1 MADNPVTGAVDAA
14 KAIVRRPRPG
24 IAPRPSTPGEI
35 ARRPR
40 PSVVRAAPG
49 IARVAAVSAFQA

>member
-14 KAIVRRPRPG
+14 RAVVRRPRPG
-24 IAPRPSTPGEI
+24 LAPRASSADEV

-40 PSVVRAAPG
+40 PSVVRAAPE
-49 IARVAAVSAFQA
+49 IARVAAV